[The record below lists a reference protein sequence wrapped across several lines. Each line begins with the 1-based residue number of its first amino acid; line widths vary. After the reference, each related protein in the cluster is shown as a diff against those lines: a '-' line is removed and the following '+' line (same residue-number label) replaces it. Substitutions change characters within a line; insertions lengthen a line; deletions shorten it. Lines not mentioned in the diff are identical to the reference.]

1 VVLAA
6 ALGAAGLAALTS
18 GCAGP
23 AAAYGDPGGGILGAG
38 PGSDGGPDGGAA
50 DAGAG
55 PGLGADAGAD
65 AGPDTGAGPADAAR
79 SPFTL
84 TPALAAPGGAVDIHT
99 RSCGASVSGTV
110 TSRAF
115 DRTVTLAP
123 AADGGLYAEAQ
134 VSGRIT
140 SGSYAVF
147 VSCDGTHRS
156 LSGNVTITTGEG
168 SAAGSYGGPLPFA
181 PVPAGGGAMAGH
193 PAVRPASA
201 STGMSAS
208 LSTSAAGERGR

>member
-6 ALGAAGLAALTS
+6 ALGAAGVATLTS

-23 AAAYGDPGGGILGAG
+23 AAAYGDPGGGIFGAG
-38 PGSDGGPDGGAA
+38 PDSGNVGAGPDSANVTGGADGGAA
-50 DAGAG
+50 DAGVG
-55 PGLGADAGAD
+55 PGDGAAPGADAD
-65 AGPDTGAGPADAAR
+65 ADAAQ

-99 RSCGASVSGTV
+99 RSCGASISGTV

-134 VSGRIT
+134 VSTRVT

-156 LSGNVTITTGEG
+156 LSGNVTIASG
-168 SAAGSYGGPLPFA
+168 AFGGPLPFA

-201 STGMSAS
+201 DRAANA
-208 LSTSAAGERGR
+208 SAAGERGR

>member
-6 ALGAAGLAALTS
+6 ALGAAGVATLIS

-23 AAAYGDPGGGILGAG
+23 AAAYGDPGGGIFGAG
-38 PGSDGGPDGGAA
+38 PDSGGVDGGTADGGADGGAA

-55 PGLGADAGAD
+55 PGLGADAD
-65 AGPDTGAGPADAAR
+65 AGPADAAR
-79 SPFTL
+79 GPFTL
-84 TPALAAPGGAVDIHT
+84 TPAQAAPGGAVDIHT

-134 VSGRIT
+134 VSTRVT

-156 LSGNVTITTGEG
+156 LSGNVTITSG
-168 SAAGSYGGPLPFA
+168 AYGGPLPFA

-193 PAVRPASA
+193 PAVRPARA
-201 STGMSAS
+201 DAT
-208 LSTSAAGERGR
+208 GERGR